1 MIIECLLQFLCTV
14 MAILLHFLWL
24 CVFSWLFLEGLHVYR
39 MLSELRDINYG
50 PHALLLPDWLGRAG
64 LRHGSGG
71 GTGPRGL
78 REPGLLLA
86 LALRHPRLE
95 SGGSRRVRG
104 VGECSPLFAQ
114 TIDPSHETVT
124 TRLTLSPTNAEF
136 PRFLCSHCYTLGG
149 AITHLLNESRITRSK
164 TQTRKTQKPA
174 ISYAYEK

>member
-1 MIIECLLQFLCTV
+1 MLVAVPVYSDGHPAALPVALRLLLALPGGAACLPHAERAARHQ
-14 MAILLHFLWL
+14 
-24 CVFSWLFLEGLHVYR
+24 
-39 MLSELRDINYG
+39 LR

-124 TRLTLSPTNAEF
+124 TRLTLSPPNTKF

-174 ISYAYEK
+174 ISYVAYAYEK